1 MYQHRL
7 SGFGRTSAA
16 LSAIGIV
23 AAACSVGASPSPLST
38 QPPPA
43 TIVSPSPAAPSSASV
58 GATPATVA
66 KGMFH
71 KVDGPASGSVALE
84 HLADGSFAVVFEDF
98 STPSKAHINVI
109 AVAAKDVLRDQ
120 DVDPKA
126 IVDLGPLTGTSGMQ
140 DYKFPAAMAA
150 NAMTYHTVVLWDTQ
164 MTHAVAAAPLAGG

>member
-7 SGFGRTSAA
+7 SGLGRTSAA
-16 LSAIGIV
+16 LAAIGIV

-71 KVDGPASGSVALE
+71 KVDGAASGSVALE

-109 AVAAKDVLRDQ
+109 VVAAKDVLRDKR
-120 DVDPKA
+120 DDLSHGRALGHPDDPRSGSSSA
-126 IVDLGPLTGTSGMQ
+126 RGRLSASGPASVGPNPGWRAT
-140 DYKFPAAMAA
+140 
-150 NAMTYHTVVLWDTQ
+150 
-164 MTHAVAAAPLAGG
+164 